1 MRSEHG
7 IQLHLVD
14 GGGNVVRGETQ
25 LDQAG
30 DRLRD
35 ALGAGGAILGEVV
48 DAVDLLCRVCKME
61 VGREGPYE
69 LDRTDDVGV
78 AESVGEL
85 FSDRVVALA

>member
-14 GGGNVVRGETQ
+14 GGGHVVRGETQ
-25 LDQAG
+25 FDETG
-30 DRLRD
+30 DRLGD
-35 ALGAGGAILGEVV
+35 PFGPGGAILGEVV
-48 DAVDLLCRVCKME
+48 DAVDLLRRVRKME
-61 VGREGPYE
+61 VGREGPHE
-69 LDRTDDVGV
+69 LDRSDDVGV